1 LALAE
6 PVARR
11 PVVLQMAE
19 HLVVTPYLV
28 LSHLLAA
35 AAAQEHKLR
44 LKQAALVVV
53 EQRLAFRG
61 LYRVRQEIRQ
71 ILRHLKVIME
81 EAHLLQLR
89 ITEQVVAVERL
100 P

>member
-1 LALAE
+1 
-6 PVARR
+6 
-11 PVVLQMAE
+11 
-19 HLVVTPYLV
+19 
-28 LSHLLAA
+28 
-35 AAAQEHKLR
+35 
-44 LKQAALVVV
+44 V
-53 EQRLAFRG
+53 EQGLVFRG

-89 ITEQVVAVERL
+89 ITAQVVAVARL